1 MQVKSDCFYTKNDEW
16 VLIEGDVATV
26 GLTDYAQDALSDI
39 VFVELTAGLGDTIA
53 AEDQIATV
61 ESIKAASDVYAP
73 VAGEVVALNDAV
85 SDSPELINQ
94 DPFGAAWLIK
104 LKGSFDTSALM
115 DAAAYEA
122 WCADRH

>member
-39 VFVELTAGLGDTIA
+39 VFVELTAGIGDTIA

-94 DPFGAAWLIK
+94 DPFGAAWLVK

>member
-39 VFVELTAGLGDTIA
+39 VFVELTAGIGDTIA

-61 ESIKAASDVYAP
+61 ESIKAFCVFTFLTP
-73 VAGEVVALNDAV
+73 
-85 SDSPELINQ
+85 
-94 DPFGAAWLIK
+94 
-104 LKGSFDTSALM
+104 
-115 DAAAYEA
+115 
-122 WCADRH
+122 

>member
-1 MQVKSDCFYTKNDEW
+1 MQVKSDRFYTKNDEW
-16 VLIEGDVATV
+16 VLIDGDVATV

-39 VFVELTAGLGDTIA
+39 VFVEITVGTGDTVD
-53 AEDQIATV
+53 AEDLIASV

-73 VAGEVVALNDAV
+73 VAGEIIALNDAV
-85 SDSPELINQ
+85 SDTPELINQ

-122 WCADRH
+122 YCADRH

>member
-39 VFVELTAGLGDTIA
+39 VFVELTAGIGDTIA

-61 ESIKAASDVYAP
+61 ESIKAVSDVYAP
-73 VAGEVVALNDAV
+73 VAGEVIALNDAV

-94 DPFGAAWLIK
+94 DPFGAAWLVK

>member
-39 VFVELTAGLGDTIA
+39 VFVELTAGIGDTIA

-73 VAGEVVALNDAV
+73 VAGEVIALNDAV

-94 DPFGAAWLIK
+94 DPFGAAWLVK

>member
-39 VFVELTAGLGDTIA
+39 VFVELTAELGDTIA

>member
-39 VFVELTAGLGDTIA
+39 VFVELTVGIGDDIA

-73 VAGEVVALNDAV
+73 IAGEVVALNEGVADT
-85 SDSPELINQ
+85 PELINQ

-122 WCADRH
+122 YCADRH

>member
-39 VFVELTAGLGDTIA
+39 VFVELTAGIGDTIA

-61 ESIKAASDVYAP
+61 ESSKAASDVYAP

-94 DPFGAAWLIK
+94 DPFGAAWLVK

>member
-39 VFVELTAGLGDTIA
+39 VFVELTAGIGDTIA

>member
-39 VFVELTAGLGDTIA
+39 VFVELTAGIGDTIA

-61 ESIKAASDVYAP
+61 ESIKAVSDVYAP
-73 VAGEVVALNDAV
+73 VAGEVIALNDAV